1 MSGDVFRMLVLRQ
14 QTENRFYNRF
24 DLDTL
29 DRREPDEYR
38 TAFQT
43 DRDRIIY
50 SSAFRRLQAKTQV
63 FLSGEFDFYRTRLT
77 HSLEVA
83 QIGRSISSFL
93 RQTSPFL
100 RDDFFID
107 PDLVEAICL
116 THDLGHSPFGHAGER
131 TLHQVMK
138 PFGGFEGNAQSLRII
153 AETIYP
159 GLDSRRGMNPTRAFI
174 DGILKYKRLF
184 RQDAEAPNQFIYDE
198 QESLRDF
205 VLGDIDPSKI
215 GDLNHFRSL
224 ECEIM
229 DWADDTAYCLNDLVD
244 SMNAGFLRY
253 EGVKRWAEQ
262 QNLQGDQAQHAE
274 AILAAIR
281 EGKAESRFSKKIGS
295 FIRCCSLVERQTP
308 NSSITNRYRFGLEV
322 DSAVRTEADFYKRLS
337 QELVFDHS
345 QLHQLERKGRVI
357 LEGIFEAFSESYL
370 NDKGFRL
377 MPEGFDRIIR
387 LKQDRRTRARI
398 LCDYIAGMTDGFA
411 IRTYKRL
418 YDPDFG
424 SLLDLG

>member
-1 MSGDVFRMLVLRQ
+1 VVRRL
-14 QTENRFYNRF
+14 TENHFYSPF
-24 DLDTL
+24 DVECI

-38 TAFQT
+38 TVFQT

-93 RQTSPFL
+93 KQTSPFL
-100 RDDFFID
+100 NESFFID
-107 PDLVEAICL
+107 PDLVEGICL

-131 TLHQVMK
+131 TLHQLMK

-153 AETIYP
+153 SETIYP
-159 GLDSRRGMNPTRAFI
+159 GLDSRRGMNSSRAFI

-184 RQDAEAPNQFIYDE
+184 REDLAAPNQFIYDE
-198 QESLRDF
+198 QEYLRSF
-205 VLGDIDPSKI
+205 VLGEINLSEI
-215 GDLNHFRSL
+215 GEPNNFRSL

-244 SMNAGFLRY
+244 SMNAGFLRF
-253 EGVKRWAEQ
+253 ERVKLWAEN
-262 QNLQGDQAQHAE
+262 QNLQGALAQHAE
-274 AILAAIR
+274 TILSAIR
-281 EGKAESRFSKKIGS
+281 EGKAEARFSKKIGS
-295 FIRCCSLVERQTP
+295 FIRCCSLVERSAPAFST
-308 NSSITNRYRFGLEV
+308 TNRHRFGLLVEP
-322 DSAVRTEADFYKRLS
+322 AVRTEADFYKRLS
-337 QELVFDHS
+337 QELVFDHP
-345 QLHQLERKGRVI
+345 QLHQLERKARVI
-357 LEGIFEAFSESYL
+357 LEGIFEAFAESYL
-370 NDKGFRL
+370 GTNTSRL
-377 MPEGFDRIIR
+377 LPESFDRIIR
-387 LKQDRRTRARI
+387 SQQDRRARARV

-424 SLLDLG
+424 SLPDLG

>member
-1 MSGDVFRMLVLRQ
+1 VRQ
-14 QTENRFYNRF
+14 PTENRFYNEF
-24 DLDTL
+24 DTESLA
-29 DRREPDEYR
+29 RREPDEYR

-93 RQTSPFL
+93 KQISPAL
-100 RDDFFID
+100 DEDFFID
-107 PDLVEAICL
+107 PDLVEAVCL

-131 TLHQVMK
+131 TLHQLMK
-138 PFGGFEGNAQSLRII
+138 QFGGFEGNAQSLRII
-153 AETIYP
+153 TETIYA
-159 GLDSRRGMNPTRAFI
+159 GLDARRGMNPTRAFI

-184 RQDAEAPNQFIYDE
+184 REEPEAPNQFIYDE
-198 QESLRDF
+198 QEYLRSFVLRD
-205 VLGDIDPSKI
+205 VDASEI

-244 SMNAGFLRY
+244 SMNAGFLRF
-253 EGVKRWAEQ
+253 ERVKRWAEQ
-262 QNLQGDQAQHAE
+262 QSLQGDQARFAE
-274 AILAAIR
+274 TILSVIR
-281 EGKAESRFSKKIGS
+281 EGKAEARFSKKIGS
-295 FIRCCSLVERQTP
+295 FIRCCSLIERSTP
-308 NSSITNRYRFGLEV
+308 ASLTTNRYRFGLLV
-322 DSAVRTEADFYKRLS
+322 DPAVRVEADFYKRLS

-370 NDKGFRL
+370 NGNGFRL
-377 MPEGFDRIIR
+377 MPESFDRIIR

-398 LCDYIAGMTDGFA
+398 LCDYIAGMTDGLITGLA
-411 IRTYKRL
+411 KIG
-418 YDPDFG
+418 DFI
-424 SLLDLG
+424 S

>member
-1 MSGDVFRMLVLRQ
+1 VGRPLA
-14 QTENRFYNRF
+14 ENRFYNQF
-24 DLDTL
+24 DLESL
-29 DRREPDEYR
+29 DQRVPDEYR

-93 RQTSPFL
+93 KQTSPFL
-100 RDDFFID
+100 QEDFFID
-107 PDLVEAICL
+107 PDLVEGICL

-131 TLHQVMK
+131 TLHQLMK
-138 PFGGFEGNAQSLRII
+138 QFGGFEGNAQSLRIV

-159 GLDSRRGMNPTRAFI
+159 SQDSRRGMNPTRAFL
-174 DGILKYKRLF
+174 DGILKYKKLF
-184 RQDAEAPNQFIYDE
+184 REDSEAPNQFIYDE
-198 QESLRDF
+198 QEYLRNF
-205 VLGDIDPSKI
+205 VLGDIASSEI
-215 GDLNHFRSL
+215 ADLNHFRSL

-244 SMNAGFLRY
+244 SMNAGFLAFER
-253 EGVKRWAEQ
+253 VKRWAEN
-262 QNLQGDQAQHAE
+262 QNLHGDHARHAE
-274 AILAAIR
+274 AILLAIR
-281 EGKAESRFSKKIGS
+281 EGKAEARFSKKIGS
-295 FIRCCSLVERQTP
+295 FIRCCSLFERATP
-308 NSSITNRYRFGLEV
+308 LSSPTNRYRFGLLV
-322 DSAVRTEADFYKRLS
+322 DPGVRAEADFYKRLS

-357 LEGIFEAFSESYL
+357 LEGIFEAFAESYL
-370 NDKGFRL
+370 EGDGFRL
-377 MPEGFDRIIR
+377 MPEGFDVIIR
-387 LKQDRRTRARI
+387 LKKDRRTRARI

-411 IRTYKRL
+411 TRTYKRL
-418 YDPDFG
+418 YDPEFG

>member
-1 MSGDVFRMLVLRQ
+1 MVRR
-14 QTENRFYNRF
+14 QTENSFYNK
-24 DLDTL
+24 LDVESL
-29 DRREPDEYR
+29 DPREPDEYR

-83 QIGRSISSFL
+83 QIGRSIWSFL
-93 RQTSPFL
+93 KHTSPYL
-100 RDDFFID
+100 HEEFFID
-107 PDLVEAICL
+107 PDLVEAISL

-131 TLHQVMK
+131 TLHQLMK
-138 PFGGFEGNAQSLRII
+138 EFGGFEGNAQSLRII

-174 DGILKYKRLF
+174 DGILKYKRLL
-184 RQDAEAPNQFIYDE
+184 RENPEAINQFIYDE
-198 QESLRDF
+198 QEYLRTF
-205 VLGDIDPSKI
+205 VLGEANSSVID
-215 GDLNHFRSL
+215 DLNQFRSL

-244 SMNAGFLRY
+244 SINAGFLRF
-253 EGVKRWAEQ
+253 ERVQRWAEC
-262 QNLQGDQAQHAE
+262 QNLQGEQAQHADTV
-274 AILAAIR
+274 LSAIR
-281 EGKAESRFSKKIGS
+281 ERKAESRFSKKIGI
-295 FIRCCSLVERQTP
+295 FIRSCSLVERSAP
-308 NSSITNRYRFGLEV
+308 LSASTNRYRFSLWIEPF
-322 DSAVRTEADFYKRLS
+322 ARTEAEFYKKLS
-337 QELVFDHS
+337 QDLVFDHS

-357 LEGIFEAFSESYL
+357 LEGIFHAFLKCYLGNDDTRLLPES
-370 NDKGFRL
+370 
-377 MPEGFDRIIR
+377 FDRIIR
-387 LKQDRRTRARI
+387 LRPDSRTRARA

-418 YDPDFG
+418 FDP
-424 SLLDLG
+424 

>member
-1 MSGDVFRMLVLRQ
+1 VIKVSGVRHLI
-14 QTENRFYNRF
+14 ENNFYNSF
-24 DLDTL
+24 DVACLDH
-29 DRREPDEYR
+29 RESDDYR

-83 QIGRSISSFL
+83 QIGRSIASFL
-93 RQTSPFL
+93 KQTSPFL
-100 RDDFFID
+100 REDFFID
-107 PDLVEAICL
+107 PDLIEGVCL

-131 TLHQVMK
+131 TLHQLMK
-138 PFGGFEGNAQSLRII
+138 QFGGFEGNAQSLRII
-153 AETIYP
+153 TETIYP
-159 GLDSRRGMNPTRAFI
+159 GSDSRRGMNPTRAFI
-174 DGILKYKRLF
+174 DGILKYKKLF
-184 RQDAEAPNQFIYDE
+184 RENSEAQNQFIYDE
-198 QESLRDF
+198 QEHLRSF
-205 VLGDIDPSKI
+205 VLGDADPTVI
-215 GDLNHFRSL
+215 EDLNHLRSL

-244 SMNAGFLRY
+244 SMNAGFLRFDR
-253 EGVKRWAEQ
+253 VKRWVEQ
-262 QNLQGDQAQHAE
+262 QNLQGDLARHAE
-274 AILAAIR
+274 TVLSVIR
-281 EGKAESRFSKKIGS
+281 EGKAEARFSKKIGS
-295 FIRCCSLVERQTP
+295 FIRCCSLIERSIP
-308 NSSITNRYRFGLEV
+308 NSSTTNRYRFGLFV
-322 DSAVRTEADFYKRLS
+322 DPAFRAEADFYKRLS

-370 NDKGFRL
+370 NGNGLRL
-377 MPEGFDRIIR
+377 MPETFDRLIR
-387 LKQDRRTRARI
+387 LKQDNRVRGRI

-411 IRTYKRL
+411 VRTYKRL

>member
-1 MSGDVFRMLVLRQ
+1 MRPL
-14 QTENRFYNRF
+14 TENCFYNPF
-24 DLDTL
+24 DLESL
-29 DRREPDEYR
+29 DRRELDAYR

-93 RQTSPFL
+93 KQTSPFL
-100 RDDFFID
+100 REDFFID
-107 PDLVEAICL
+107 PDLVEAVCL
-116 THDLGHSPFGHAGER
+116 THDIGHSPFGHAGER
-131 TLHQVMK
+131 TLHQLMK
-138 PFGGFEGNAQSLRII
+138 PYGGFEGNAQSLQII
-153 AETIYP
+153 AETIYS
-159 GLDSRRGMNPTRAFI
+159 GRDSRRGMNPTRAFI

-184 RQDAEAPNQFIYDE
+184 REDSEALNQFIYDE
-198 QESLRDF
+198 QEYLRHF
-205 VLGDIDPSKI
+205 VLTGINPTAI
-215 GDLNHFRSL
+215 GDLNHYRSL

-244 SMNAGFLRY
+244 SMNAGFLRF
-253 EGVKRWAEQ
+253 ERVKRWAEI
-262 QNLQGDQAQHAE
+262 QNLQGDQARHAE
-274 AILAAIR
+274 SILAVIR
-281 EGKAESRFSKKIGS
+281 EGKAEARFSTKIGS
-295 FIRCCSLVERQTP
+295 FIRSCSLVERSTP
-308 NSSITNRYRFGLEV
+308 ASSTTNRYRFGLFV
-322 DSAVRTEADFYKRLS
+322 DPAVRIEADFYKRLS

-345 QLHQLERKGRVI
+345 QLHQLERKSKVI

-370 NDKGFRL
+370 HGNGFRL
-377 MPEGFDRIIR
+377 MPESFDRIIR
-387 LKQDRRTRARI
+387 LKQDQRARARV

>member
-1 MSGDVFRMLVLRQ
+1 VRQ
-14 QTENRFYNRF
+14 LTENRFYNAF
-24 DLDTL
+24 DLESL
-29 DRREPDEYR
+29 HRREQDAYR
-38 TAFQT
+38 TPFQT

-93 RQTSPFL
+93 KQTSPFL
-100 RDDFFID
+100 REDFFID

-116 THDLGHSPFGHAGER
+116 AHDLGHSPFGHAGER
-131 TLHQVMK
+131 TLHQLMK

-159 GLDSRRGMNPTRAFI
+159 GTDSRRGMNATRAFI

-184 RQDAEAPNQFIYDE
+184 QQDSDAPNQFIYDE
-198 QESLRDF
+198 QEYLRAF
-205 VLGDIDPSKI
+205 VLGQTDPSEI

-229 DWADDTAYCLNDLVD
+229 DWADDTAYCLNDMVD
-244 SMNAGFLRY
+244 SMNAGFLRL
-253 EGVKRWAEQ
+253 ERVKRWAEQ
-262 QNLQGDQAQHAE
+262 QHLQGAQAQHVE
-274 AILAAIR
+274 TILSAIR
-281 EGKAESRFSKKIGS
+281 EGKAEARFSKKIGT
-295 FIRCCSLVERQTP
+295 FIRSCSLTERSTP
-308 NSSITNRYRFGLEV
+308 VSSTTNRYRFGLAV
-322 DSAVRTEADFYKRLS
+322 DPAVRAEADFYKRLS

-357 LEGIFEAFSESYL
+357 LEGIFEAFAESYL
-370 NDKGFRL
+370 DSSGLRL
-377 MPEGFDRIIR
+377 MPESFDRIIR

-424 SLLDLG
+424 SLLDIG

>member
-1 MSGDVFRMLVLRQ
+1 VVRQ
-14 QTENRFYNRF
+14 LKENSFYNKF
-24 DLDTL
+24 DLESL
-29 DRREPDEYR
+29 YRREPDEYR

-83 QIGRSISSFL
+83 QIGRSICSFL
-93 RQTSPFL
+93 KQTSPFL
-100 RDDFFID
+100 HEDFFID
-107 PDLVEAICL
+107 PDLIEAICL

-131 TLHQVMK
+131 TLHHLMK
-138 PFGGFEGNAQSLRII
+138 QFGGFEGNAQSLQII

-159 GLDSRRGMNPTRAFI
+159 GLDARRGMNPTRAFI

-184 RQDAEAPNQFIYDE
+184 REDSEALNQFIYDE
-198 QESLRDF
+198 QEYLRIF
-205 VLGDIDPSKI
+205 VLGDTLSSTI

-229 DWADDTAYCLNDLVD
+229 DWADDTAYCLNDMVD
-244 SMNAGFLRY
+244 SMNAGFLRF
-253 EGVKRWAEQ
+253 ERVKRWAEI
-262 QNLQGDQAQHAE
+262 QNLQGDQARHAE
-274 AILAAIR
+274 AILAVIR
-281 EGKAESRFSKKIGS
+281 EGKAEARFSKKIGS
-295 FIRCCSLVERQTP
+295 FVRCCSLIERSTP
-308 NSSITNRYRFGLEV
+308 ASSTTNRYRFGLAV
-322 DSAVRTEADFYKRLS
+322 DPAVRVEADFYKRLS

-345 QLHQLERKGRVI
+345 QLHQLERKSRVI

-370 NDKGFRL
+370 NGNGFRL
-377 MPEGFDRIIR
+377 MPESFDRLIR
-387 LKQDRRTRARI
+387 LKQDPRARARI

>member
-1 MSGDVFRMLVLRQ
+1 VRQ
-14 QTENRFYNRF
+14 LKENSFYNQF
-24 DLDTL
+24 DVESLY
-29 DRREPDEYR
+29 RREPDEYR

-93 RQTSPFL
+93 KQTSPFL
-100 RDDFFID
+100 HEEFFID
-107 PDLVEAICL
+107 PDLIEAICL

-131 TLHQVMK
+131 TLHHLMK
-138 PFGGFEGNAQSLRII
+138 QFGGFEGNAQSLQII

-159 GLDSRRGMNPTRAFI
+159 GLDARRGMNPTRAFI

-184 RQDAEAPNQFIYDE
+184 REDSEALNQFIYDE
-198 QESLRDF
+198 QEYLRIF
-205 VLGDIDPSKI
+205 VLGGTHSSTI

-229 DWADDTAYCLNDLVD
+229 DWADDTAYCLNDMVD
-244 SMNAGFLRY
+244 SMNAGFLRF
-253 EGVKRWAEQ
+253 ERVKRWAEI
-262 QNLQGDQAQHAE
+262 QNLQGDQARHAE
-274 AILAAIR
+274 TILAVIR
-281 EGKAESRFSKKIGS
+281 EGKAEARFSKKIGS
-295 FIRCCSLVERQTP
+295 FIRCCSLIERSTP
-308 NSSITNRYRFGLEV
+308 ASSTTNRYRFGLAV
-322 DSAVRTEADFYKRLS
+322 DPAVRVEAEFYKRLS

-345 QLHQLERKGRVI
+345 QLHQLERKSRVI
-357 LEGIFEAFSESYL
+357 LEGIFEAFAESYL
-370 NDKGFRL
+370 NGNGFRL
-377 MPEGFDRIIR
+377 MPESFDRLIR
-387 LKQDRRTRARI
+387 LKQDPRARARI

>member
-1 MSGDVFRMLVLRQ
+1 VRALTQ
-14 QTENRFYNRF
+14 NHFYNKF
-24 DLDTL
+24 DVESL

-93 RQTSPFL
+93 KQTSPFL
-100 RDDFFID
+100 NEDFFID
-107 PDLVEAICL
+107 PDLVEAVCL
-116 THDLGHSPFGHAGER
+116 SHDLGHSPFGHAGER
-131 TLHQVMK
+131 TLHQLMK
-138 PFGGFEGNAQSLRII
+138 QFGGFEGNAQSLHII

-184 RQDAEAPNQFIYDE
+184 REDAEAPNQFIYDE
-198 QESLRDF
+198 QEYLRTF
-205 VLGDIDPSKI
+205 ALGAVDSSEI

-244 SMNAGFLRY
+244 SINAGFLRF
-253 EGVKRWAEQ
+253 EKVKRWADH
-262 QNLQGDQAQHAE
+262 QNLQGDQALFAE
-274 AILAAIR
+274 TILAVIR
-281 EGKAESRFSKKIGS
+281 EGKAEARFSKKIGS
-295 FIRCCSLVERQTP
+295 FIRCCSLVERSTP
-308 NSSITNRYRFGLEV
+308 GSSTTNRYRFGLIV
-322 DSAVRTEADFYKRLS
+322 DPAVRAEADFYKRLS

-370 NDKGFRL
+370 NGNGFRL
-377 MPEGFDRIIR
+377 MPESFDRIIR
-387 LKQDRRTRARI
+387 LKQDRSARARI
-398 LCDYIAGMTDGFA
+398 LRDYIAGMTDGFA

>member
-1 MSGDVFRMLVLRQ
+1 VVRQ
-14 QTENRFYNRF
+14 LKENSFYNKF
-24 DLDTL
+24 DLESL
-29 DRREPDEYR
+29 YRREPDEYR

-83 QIGRSISSFL
+83 QIGRSICSFL
-93 RQTSPFL
+93 KQTSPFL
-100 RDDFFID
+100 QEDFFID
-107 PDLVEAICL
+107 PDLIEAICL

-131 TLHQVMK
+131 TLHHLMK
-138 PFGGFEGNAQSLRII
+138 QFGGFEGNAQSLQII

-159 GLDSRRGMNPTRAFI
+159 GLDARRGMNPTRAFI

-184 RQDAEAPNQFIYDE
+184 REDSEALNQFIYDE
-198 QESLRDF
+198 QEYLRIF
-205 VLGDIDPSKI
+205 VLGDTLSSTI

-229 DWADDTAYCLNDLVD
+229 DWADDTAYCLNDMVD
-244 SMNAGFLRY
+244 SMNAGFLRF
-253 EGVKRWAEQ
+253 ERVKRWAEI
-262 QNLQGDQAQHAE
+262 QNLQGDQARHAE
-274 AILAAIR
+274 TILAVIR
-281 EGKAESRFSKKIGS
+281 EGKAEARFSKKIGS
-295 FIRCCSLVERQTP
+295 FIRCCSLIERSTP
-308 NSSITNRYRFGLEV
+308 ASSTTNRYRFGLAV
-322 DSAVRTEADFYKRLS
+322 DPAVRVEADFYKRLS

-345 QLHQLERKGRVI
+345 QLHQLERKSRVI

-370 NDKGFRL
+370 NGNGFRL
-377 MPEGFDRIIR
+377 MPESFDRLIR
-387 LKQDRRTRARI
+387 LKQDPRARARI

>member
-1 MSGDVFRMLVLRQ
+1 MIRVASGQEANGKSFLQRPFDV
-14 QTENRFYNRF
+14 ES
-24 DLDTL
+24 L

-83 QIGRSISSFL
+83 QIGRSICSFLKQTSSFL
-93 RQTSPFL
+93 HE
-100 RDDFFID
+100 DFFID
-107 PDLVEAICL
+107 PDLVEGICL

-131 TLHQVMK
+131 TLHQLMK

-153 AETIYP
+153 TETIYP
-159 GLDSRRGMNPTRAFI
+159 GLESRRGMNPSRAFI
-174 DGILKYKRLF
+174 DGILKYKKLF
-184 RQDAEAPNQFIYDE
+184 REDPAAPNQFIYDE
-198 QESLRDF
+198 QEYLRNF
-205 VLGDIDPSKI
+205 VLGDIDHSDI
-215 GDLNHFRSL
+215 GDPNHFRSL

-244 SMNAGFLRY
+244 SMNAGFLRI
-253 EGVKRWAEQ
+253 ERVKRWAEH
-262 QNLQGDQAQHAE
+262 QNLQGDQARYADT
-274 AILAAIR
+274 ILSAIR
-281 EGKAESRFSKKIGS
+281 EGKAEARFSKKIGS
-295 FIRCCSLVERQTP
+295 FIRCCSLIERSTP
-308 NSSITNRYRFGLEV
+308 ASSITNRYRFGLFV
-322 DSAVRTEADFYKRLS
+322 DPAVRIEADFYKRLS

-370 NDKGFRL
+370 SDNGFRL

-387 LKQDRRTRARI
+387 SKQDRRARARI

>member
-1 MSGDVFRMLVLRQ
+1 MRQ
-14 QTENRFYNRF
+14 LKENSFYNQF
-24 DLDTL
+24 DVESLY
-29 DRREPDEYR
+29 RREPDEYR

-93 RQTSPFL
+93 KQTSPFL
-100 RDDFFID
+100 HEDFFID
-107 PDLVEAICL
+107 PDLIEAICL

-131 TLHQVMK
+131 TLHHLMK
-138 PFGGFEGNAQSLRII
+138 QFGGFEGNAQSLQII

-159 GLDSRRGMNPTRAFI
+159 GLDARRGMNPTRAFI

-184 RQDAEAPNQFIYDE
+184 REDSEALNQFIYDE
-198 QESLRDF
+198 QEYLRIF
-205 VLGDIDPSKI
+205 VLGGTHSSTI

-229 DWADDTAYCLNDLVD
+229 DWADDTAYCLNDMVD
-244 SMNAGFLRY
+244 SMNAGFLRF
-253 EGVKRWAEQ
+253 ERVKRWAEI
-262 QNLQGDQAQHAE
+262 QNLQGDQARHAE
-274 AILAAIR
+274 TILAVIR
-281 EGKAESRFSKKIGS
+281 EGKAEARFSKKIGS
-295 FIRCCSLVERQTP
+295 FIRCCSLIERSTP
-308 NSSITNRYRFGLEV
+308 ASSTTNRYRFGLAV
-322 DSAVRTEADFYKRLS
+322 DPAVRVEADFYKRLS

-345 QLHQLERKGRVI
+345 QLHQLERKSRVI
-357 LEGIFEAFSESYL
+357 LEGIFEAFAESYL
-370 NDKGFRL
+370 NGNGFRL
-377 MPEGFDRIIR
+377 MPESFDRLIR
-387 LKQDRRTRARI
+387 LKQDPRARARI

>member
-1 MSGDVFRMLVLRQ
+1 MVRQ
-14 QTENRFYNRF
+14 LKENSFYNQF
-24 DLDTL
+24 DVESLY
-29 DRREPDEYR
+29 RREPDEYR

-83 QIGRSISSFL
+83 QIGRSICSFL
-93 RQTSPFL
+93 KQTSPFL
-100 RDDFFID
+100 HEDFFID
-107 PDLVEAICL
+107 PDLIEAICL

-131 TLHQVMK
+131 TLHHLMK
-138 PFGGFEGNAQSLRII
+138 QFGGFEGNAQSLQII

-159 GLDSRRGMNPTRAFI
+159 GLDARRGMNPTRAFI

-184 RQDAEAPNQFIYDE
+184 REDSEALNQFIYDE
-198 QESLRDF
+198 QEYLRIF
-205 VLGDIDPSKI
+205 VLGATHSSTI

-229 DWADDTAYCLNDLVD
+229 DWADDTAYCLNDMVD
-244 SMNAGFLRY
+244 SMNAGFLRF
-253 EGVKRWAEQ
+253 ERVKRWAEI
-262 QNLQGDQAQHAE
+262 QNLQGDQARHAE
-274 AILAAIR
+274 TILAVIR
-281 EGKAESRFSKKIGS
+281 EGKAEARFSKKIGS
-295 FIRCCSLVERQTP
+295 FIRCCSLIERSTP
-308 NSSITNRYRFGLEV
+308 ASSTTNRYRFGLAV
-322 DSAVRTEADFYKRLS
+322 DPAVRVEADFYKRLS

-345 QLHQLERKGRVI
+345 QLHQLERKSRVI
-357 LEGIFEAFSESYL
+357 LEGIFEAFAESYL
-370 NDKGFRL
+370 NGNGFRL
-377 MPEGFDRIIR
+377 MPESFDRLIR
-387 LKQDRRTRARI
+387 LKQDPRARARI

>member
-1 MSGDVFRMLVLRQ
+1 VVRHLA
-14 QTENRFYNRF
+14 ENCFYNHF
-24 DLDTL
+24 DLESH

-38 TAFQT
+38 TALQT

-93 RQTSPFL
+93 KQTSPFL
-100 RDDFFID
+100 KEDFFID
-107 PDLVEAICL
+107 PDLVEGVCL

-131 TLHQVMK
+131 TLHQLMK
-138 PFGGFEGNAQSLRII
+138 PFGGFEGNAQSLRLIT
-153 AETIYP
+153 ETIYP
-159 GLDSRRGMNPTRAFI
+159 GSDSRRGMNPSRAFI

-184 RQDAEAPNQFIYDE
+184 REEPEALHQFIYDE
-198 QESLRDF
+198 QKGLRTF
-205 VLGDIDPSKI
+205 VLSDTDFSEI

-244 SMNAGFLRY
+244 SMNAGFLRF
-253 EGVKRWAEQ
+253 ERVKLWAEQ
-262 QNLQGDQAQHAE
+262 QNLEGQLAQHAE
-274 AILAAIR
+274 AILSAIR
-281 EGKAESRFSKKIGS
+281 DGKAEARFGKKIGT
-295 FIRCCSLVERQTP
+295 FIRCCSLIERSAP
-308 NSSITNRYRFGLEV
+308 SSLNTNRYRFGLFV
-322 DSAVRTEADFYKRLS
+322 DPTVRAEANFYKRLS
-337 QELVFDHS
+337 QQLVFDHS
-345 QLHQLERKGRVI
+345 QLHQMERKGRVI

-370 NDKGFRL
+370 NGDGLRL
-377 MPEGFDRIIR
+377 MPESFDRMIR
-387 LKQDRRTRARI
+387 LKEDRRARARV

>member
-1 MSGDVFRMLVLRQ
+1 VRQ
-14 QTENRFYNRF
+14 LTENRFYNAS
-24 DLDTL
+24 DVETL
-29 DRREPDEYR
+29 HRREPDEYR

-83 QIGRSISSFL
+83 QIGRSICSFL
-93 RQTSPFL
+93 KQTSPFL
-100 RDDFFID
+100 HEDFFID

-131 TLHQVMK
+131 TLHQLMK

-159 GLDSRRGMNPTRAFI
+159 GLDSRRGMNATRAFI

-184 RQDAEAPNQFIYDE
+184 QEGPDAPNQFIYDE
-198 QESLRDF
+198 QEYLRVF
-205 VLGDIDPSKI
+205 VLGQTDSSEI

-244 SMNAGFLRY
+244 SMNAGFLRL
-253 EGVKRWAEQ
+253 ERVKRWAEQ
-262 QNLQGDQAQHAE
+262 QNLQGEQARHAE
-274 AILAAIR
+274 TVLSAIR
-281 EGKAESRFSKKIGS
+281 EAKAEARFSKKIGT
-295 FIRCCSLVERQTP
+295 FIRSCSLMERSTP
-308 NSSITNRYRFGLEV
+308 VSSTTNRYRFGLTV
-322 DSAVRTEADFYKRLS
+322 DSAVRAEADFYKRLS

-345 QLHQLERKGRVI
+345 QLHQLERKSRVI
-357 LEGIFEAFSESYL
+357 LEGIFEAFAESYL
-370 NDKGFRL
+370 NGSGLRL
-377 MPEGFDRIIR
+377 MPESFDRIIR
-387 LKQDRRTRARI
+387 LKPDQRTRARI

-418 YDPDFG
+418 YDADFG
-424 SLLDLG
+424 SLLDIG

>member
-1 MSGDVFRMLVLRQ
+1 MRPL
-14 QTENRFYNRF
+14 TENNFYNKF
-24 DLDTL
+24 DLESRDQ
-29 DRREPDEYR
+29 REPDEYR

-43 DRDRIIY
+43 DRDRIIH

-93 RQTSPFL
+93 KQTSPFL
-100 RDDFFID
+100 NEDFFVD

-131 TLHQVMK
+131 TLHRLMK
-138 PFGGFEGNAQSLRII
+138 QFGGFEGNAQSLHVI

-159 GLDSRRGMNPTRAFI
+159 GLDSRRGMNPTRAFL
-174 DGILKYKRLF
+174 DGILKYKKLF
-184 RQDAEAPNQFIYDE
+184 RENSEATNHFIYDE
-198 QESLRDF
+198 QEYLRTF
-205 VLGDIDPSKI
+205 VLGDTDSSEID
-215 GDLNHFRSL
+215 DLNHFRSL

-244 SMNAGFLRY
+244 SINAGFLRF
-253 EGVKRWAEQ
+253 ERVKRWAELE
-262 QNLQGDQAQHAE
+262 NLQGDRARYAE
-274 AILAAIR
+274 TILSAIR
-281 EGKAESRFSKKIGS
+281 EGKVEARFSKKIGS
-295 FIRCCSLVERQTP
+295 LIRCCSLIERSTP
-308 NSSITNRYRFGLEV
+308 VSSASNRYRFGLFI
-322 DSAVRTEADFYKRLS
+322 DPTVRAEADFYKHLS

-345 QLHQLERKGRVI
+345 QLHQLERKGRFI

-370 NDKGFRL
+370 DGNGFRL
-377 MPEGFDRIIR
+377 MPESFDRIIR
-387 LKQDRRTRARI
+387 LKPDRRSRARI
-398 LCDYIAGMTDGFA
+398 LCDYMAGMTDGFA

>member
-1 MSGDVFRMLVLRQ
+1 VRRL
-14 QTENRFYNRF
+14 TENNFYNKF
-24 DLDTL
+24 DVESL

-38 TAFQT
+38 TPFQT

-100 RDDFFID
+100 KEDFFID
-107 PDLVEAICL
+107 PDLVEGICL

-131 TLHQVMK
+131 TLHQLMK
-138 PFGGFEGNAQSLRII
+138 QFGGFEGNAQSLQII

-159 GLDSRRGMNPTRAFI
+159 GSDSRRGMNPSRAFV

-184 RQDAEAPNQFIYDE
+184 REDSNAPNQFIYDE
-198 QESLRDF
+198 QEHLRTF
-205 VLGDIDPSKI
+205 VLGNTDSSEI

-244 SMNAGFLRY
+244 SMNAGFLRF
-253 EGVKRWAEQ
+253 ERVKRWAER
-262 QNLQGDQAQHAE
+262 QNLEGDLTRHAE
-274 AILAAIR
+274 TILSVIR
-281 EGKAESRFSKKIGS
+281 DGKAEARFGKKIGS
-295 FIRCCSLVERQTP
+295 FIRCCSLIERSTP
-308 NSSITNRYRFGLEV
+308 ASSATNRYRFGLFV
-322 DSAVRTEADFYKRLS
+322 DPAVRAEAEFYKRLS

-370 NDKGFRL
+370 NGNGLRL
-377 MPEGFDRIIR
+377 MPESFDRMIR
-387 LKQDRRTRARI
+387 LKQDRRARARV

>member
-1 MSGDVFRMLVLRQ
+1 VRHLTAND
-14 QTENRFYNRF
+14 FYNRF
-24 DLDTL
+24 DFESL
-29 DRREPDEYR
+29 RHREPDDYR

-83 QIGRSISSFL
+83 QIGRSIASFL
-93 RQTSPFL
+93 KQASPAL
-100 RDDFFID
+100 SDDFFID
-107 PDLVEAICL
+107 SDLIEAICL

-131 TLHQVMK
+131 TLHHLMK
-138 PFGGFEGNAQSLRII
+138 PFGGFEGNAQSLQIVT
-153 AETIYP
+153 ETIYP
-159 GLDSRRGMNPTRAFI
+159 GLDSRRGMNPTRAFL

-184 RQDAEAPNQFIYDE
+184 REQPEANNHYIYDE
-198 QESLRDF
+198 QEYLRTF
-205 VLGDIDPSKI
+205 ALGGIDLSQI
-215 GDLNHFRSL
+215 GDLNHYRSL

-244 SMNAGFLRY
+244 SMNAGFLRL
-253 EGVKRWAEQ
+253 ERVKRWADN
-262 QNLQGDQAQHAE
+262 QNLQMEQAQHVE
-274 AILAAIR
+274 TILSAIR
-281 EGKAESRFSKKIGS
+281 DGKAESRFSKKIGS
-295 FIRCCSLVERQTP
+295 FIRSCSLIERTGP
-308 NSSITNRYRFGLEV
+308 AASATNRYRFSLFV
-322 DSAVRTEADFYKRLS
+322 DPAVRAEADFYKRLS
-337 QELVFDHS
+337 QDLVFDHS
-345 QLHQLERKGRVI
+345 QLHQLERKGKVI
-357 LEGIFEAFSESYL
+357 LEGLFAAFSESYL
-370 NDKGFRL
+370 GEKGLRL
-377 MPEGFDRIIR
+377 LPESFDRIIR
-387 LKQDRRTRARI
+387 LKQGPRARARI